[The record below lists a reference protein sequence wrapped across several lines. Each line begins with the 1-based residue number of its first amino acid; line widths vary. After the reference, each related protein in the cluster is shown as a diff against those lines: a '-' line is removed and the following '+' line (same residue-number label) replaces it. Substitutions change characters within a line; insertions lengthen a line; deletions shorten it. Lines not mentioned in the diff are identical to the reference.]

1 MKRDCVAEM
10 EVYFKSEVLTFL
22 DEWVII
28 FLPVATKGCC
38 CFIALCKI
46 KVSSFIHLQ
55 PENV

>member
-1 MKRDCVAEM
+1 M
-10 EVYFKSEVLTFL
+10 EGDFKSEVLTFL
-22 DEWVII
+22 DEWVMV

-46 KVSSFIHLQ
+46 KVSSFIKLQ